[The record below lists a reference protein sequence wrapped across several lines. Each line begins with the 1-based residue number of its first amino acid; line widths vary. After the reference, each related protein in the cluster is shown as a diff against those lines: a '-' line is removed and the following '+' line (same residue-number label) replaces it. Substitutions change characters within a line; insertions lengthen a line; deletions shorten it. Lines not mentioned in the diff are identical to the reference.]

1 VCVCTCSLK
10 KGMNALCTVLRR
22 WCGCLA
28 TVCGWVVGFK
38 RDANSCVAWLYV
50 SVSVGGCGAEGDERR
65 RGVSLAMMEVL
76 DLVVS
81 PTLV

>member
-1 VCVCTCSLK
+1 
-10 KGMNALCTVLRR
+10 M
-22 WCGCLA
+22 
-28 TVCGWVVGFK
+28 CGWVVGFK